1 MSVAVLTLAHGR
13 HDHLR
18 GQIAGLAGGVR
29 RPDLHVV
36 AAIDDPDV
44 ARVAREAWDEHDR
57 PDRPDPPAG
66 PGAGPRPAPGAA
78 TPRLLVVEVEADP
91 QGLPLALAR
100 NTAATTAVRH
110 GAQTLV
116 FLDVDCIPG
125 PGTVETYADAL
136 AAPRDDAGPLVLGG
150 DVAYLPPREQG
161 WSNPAELVRLGEHRP
176 DRVRLTAGEQR
187 REPDLTRFWSLSF
200 ATTAEDLQAVGGF
213 CTDYVGY
220 GGEDTDFGQL
230 LGARGGRLVWVGGA
244 TAYHQ
249 HHPSSSPPVA
259 HLAAVVRNA
268 GVFADRWG
276 WWPMEGWLEAFR
288 RLGLAEQDRSG
299 RWVVSG

>member
-18 GQIAGLAGGVR
+18 GQIAGLAAGLR

-36 AAIDDPDV
+36 AAIDDPEV
-44 ARVAREAWDEHDR
+44 ARVAREAWDEHGQPAR
-57 PDRPDPPAG
+57 PAA
-66 PGAGPRPAPGAA
+66 PGGGPRPGPGPAA
-78 TPRLLVVEVEADP
+78 PRLQVVEVGADP
-91 QGLPLALAR
+91 RGLPLALAR
-100 NTAATTAVRH
+100 NAAAATAVRQ

-125 PGTVETYADAL
+125 PGTVATYAAGL
-136 AAPRDDAGPLVLGG
+136 AAPRVEAGPLVLGG
-150 DVAYLPPREQG
+150 DVAYLPPRPQG
-161 WSNPAELVRLGEHRP
+161 WSDPAQLARLGEHRP
-176 DRVRLTAGEQR
+176 DRVRLPEGEQR
-187 REPDLTRFWSLSF
+187 HEPDLTRFWSLSF
-200 ATTAEDLQAVGGF
+200 ATTAEDLEAVGGF

-249 HHPSSSPPVA
+249 HHASASPPVA
-259 HLAAVVRNA
+259 HLEAVVRNA

-288 RLGLAEQDRSG
+288 RLGLAEQDGSG

>member
-18 GQIAGLAGGVR
+18 GQVAGLATGSR

-36 AAIDDPDV
+36 AAIGDPDV
-44 ARVAREAWDEHDR
+44 ARVAREAWAEHDGPDE
-57 PDRPDPPAG
+57 PDRPDV
-66 PGAGPRPAPGAA
+66 PGDGPRPDGS
-78 TPRLLVVEVEADP
+78 TTTQLLVVEVESDP
-91 QGLPLALAR
+91 RGLPLALAR
-100 NTAATTAVRH
+100 NTAAATAVRH
-110 GAQTLV
+110 GARTLV

-125 PGTVETYADAL
+125 PRTVETYATAL
-136 AAPRDDAGPLVLGG
+136 AGPRPGAAPLVLGG
-150 DVAYLPPREQG
+150 DVAYLPPRPQG
-161 WSNPAELVRLGEHRP
+161 WDDPAELARLGEHRP
-176 DRVRLTAGEQR
+176 DRVRLPAGEQR

-200 ATTAEDLQAVGGF
+200 ATTADDLEAVGGF

-230 LGARGGRLVWVGGA
+230 IGERGGTLAWIGGA

-249 HHPSSSPPVA
+249 HHASSSPPVT
-259 HLAAVVRNA
+259 HLESVVRNA